1 MSFFSQ
7 TVYSKIETSFYE
19 PIYGNYKF
27 DTDLTTFGISK
38 ERKFRK
44 VNRSGSILKLKE
56 LNNINSIYPMMDE
69 FGYTFADFFIFK
81 STWDLSYH
89 FETSLA
95 EITFTPKTNIGDP
108 YSTDKNLIEFENQS
122 IVIGRTPLDIDTKTQ
137 FE

>member
-7 TVYSKIETSFYE
+7 TTYSKIETSFYE

-27 DTDLTTFGISK
+27 DTELTTFGIVR

-44 VNRSGSILKLKE
+44 VNRLGSILKLKE
-56 LNNINSIYPMMDE
+56 QKNINSVYPMMDE
-69 FGYTFADFFIFK
+69 FGYSFADFFIFR
-81 STWDLSYH
+81 STWDLGYH
-89 FETSLA
+89 FETILP
-95 EITFTPKTNIGDP
+95 EITTTKVNVFDP

-122 IVIGRTPLDIDTKTQ
+122 ITIGRTPLDIDTKTQ

>member
-7 TVYSKIETSFYE
+7 TTYSKIETSFYE

-27 DTDLTTFGISK
+27 DTDLTSFGVIR
-38 ERKFRK
+38 ERKIRK

-56 LNNINSIYPMMDE
+56 VSDTNSIYPMLDE

-81 STWDLSYH
+81 STWDLNYH
-89 FETSLA
+89 LETA
-95 EITFTPKTNIGDP
+95 EIGVVQFKVPQIKDLYTVEK
-108 YSTDKNLIEFENQS
+108 SLIDLGQES
-122 IVIGRTPLDIDTKTQ
+122 ITIGRNSVSTNNQ

>member
-7 TVYSKIETSFYE
+7 TTYSKIETSFYE

-27 DTDLTTFGISK
+27 DTDLTGFGIIR
-38 ERKFRK
+38 ERKIRK

-56 LNNINSIYPMMDE
+56 VSDTNSIYPMLDE

-81 STWDLSYH
+81 STWDLNYH
-89 FETSLA
+89 LETTEIGVTQFRIPQSKDLYTVEKSLIDLGQ
-95 EITFTPKTNIGDP
+95 ESIT
-108 YSTDKNLIEFENQS
+108 
-122 IVIGRTPLDIDTKTQ
+122 IGRNSVSTNNQ